1 MKIVS
6 VQQAEKQLSR
16 LLAEVE
22 AGEDVVITCDGKPM
36 ARLVG
41 YARRSTRRFG
51 ALAGRIAVDNSF
63 FDPLPEAELSAWER

>member
-22 AGEDVVITCDGKPM
+22 AGEDVVITRDGKPM

-41 YARRSTRRFG
+41 YARRSTRRCG
-51 ALAGRIAVDNSF
+51 ALAGRIAVDDSF